1 MCLCILC
8 FIDVVHLIGSEHLY
22 SIIYFPLKK
31 GDNPIFISHD
41 FIKKEAEKTKYAEN
55 TRIFKMK
62 QNAQSNTGLIL
73 IFGFLMSKVGVVRKR

>member
-1 MCLCILC
+1 M
-8 FIDVVHLIGSEHLY
+8 DVVHLIGSEHLY

>member
-1 MCLCILC
+1 MGINNALCEG
-8 FIDVVHLIGSEHLY
+8 VVQAA
-22 SIIYFPLKK
+22 KK
-31 GDNPIFISHD
+31 R
-41 FIKKEAEKTKYAEN
+41 KQKKTKYAEN